1 MLALSHAPLNTADH
15 YQLIDDLETAIVD
28 LARQIDT
35 TLFRYLEL
43 IREFDERRGWLAYG
57 YSDCAHW
64 LSHRCAVSLQT
75 AHDHLRVALALKDL
89 PTTSAGL
96 RDGTLSY
103 SKVRA
108 LVRLAT
114 PANEAGLIAFA
125 KEVTASTL
133 EHRIRELK
141 NGEAGSAAD
150 ARHVQEARSLKRTVC
165 ASTGMV
171 KLEVVLPAESGELV
185 MKALEQATVDE
196 DPIAPSDYFARQA
209 DALVDLARAYLAGS
223 VAGSSVKKTS
233 GTADHYQVLIHVDE
247 SALRGVGGRADL
259 PLESVRRLLCD
270 SGAVPLVENGDGHPL
285 SVGRKQRTVPPAI
298 RRALLA
304 RDRHCG
310 FPGCTHERYLDAHH
324 VRHWADGGSTGV
336 DNLVLLCTQHHRAVH
351 EGGFHLRRDAQGDL
365 YFLTPRGKAIP
376 ACGRYETLDVGAEGV
391 SAESRR
397 PPADAGVSA
406 ESRQAVPGTGV
417 SAETTR

>member
-1 MLALSHAPLNTADH
+1 MLALSHAPVNVNDH
-15 YQLIDDLETAIVD
+15 YQLIDELETSIVD

-64 LSHRCAVSLQT
+64 LSHRCALSLQT

-89 PTTSAGL
+89 PITSAGL

-108 LVRLAT
+108 MVRLAT
-114 PANEAGLIAFA
+114 PANEAGLNAFA
-125 KEVTASTL
+125 REVTASTL
-133 EHRIRELK
+133 ESRIRELK
-141 NGEAGSAAD
+141 NGEEGSLTE
-150 ARHVQEARSLKRTVC
+150 ARHVQEARSLKRTVQ

-171 KLEVVLPAESGELV
+171 KIEVVLPAETGELV
-185 MKALEQATVDE
+185 MQALEQATLDE
-196 DPIAPSDYFARQA
+196 DPIVPSDYFARQA

-223 VAGSSVKKTS
+223 NGTTI

-247 SALRGVGGRADL
+247 SALRGAGGRADV
-259 PLESVRRLLCD
+259 PLESVKRLLCD
-270 SGAVPLVENGDGHPL
+270 SGAVPLVENGDGEPL

-298 RRALLA
+298 RRALMA
-304 RDRHCG
+304 RDRQCA
-310 FPGCTHERYLDAHH
+310 FPGCTHDRYLDAHH
-324 VRHWADGGSTGV
+324 VRHWADGGQTGV

-376 ACGRYETLDVGAEGV
+376 ACGRYETLDIGDTTAPGEFP
-391 SAESRR
+391 RKQ
-397 PPADAGVSA
+397 PA
-406 ESRQAVPGTGV
+406 
-417 SAETTR
+417 

>member
-1 MLALSHAPLNTADH
+1 MLALSHAPLKTVDH

-28 LARQIDT
+28 LAQQIDT

-89 PTTSAGL
+89 PLTSAGL
-96 RDGTLSY
+96 KEGTLSY

-114 PANEAGLIAFA
+114 TANEVELIAFA
-125 KEVTASTL
+125 REVTASRL
-133 EHRIRELK
+133 EYRIRELK
-141 NGEAGSAAD
+141 NGEEGSFGD
-150 ARHVQEARSLKRTVC
+150 AHRVQEARCLKRTVQ

-196 DPIAPSDYFARQA
+196 DPITPSDYFARQA
-209 DALVDLARAYLAGS
+209 DALVDLARAYLAGP
-223 VAGSSVKKTS
+223 VAGPSERRTT

-247 SALRGVGGRADL
+247 SALRGAGGRADL
-259 PLESVRRLLCD
+259 PLESVKRLLCD
-270 SGAVPLVENGDGHPL
+270 SGAVPLVENGDGEPL

-298 RRALLA
+298 RRALIA
-304 RDRHCG
+304 RDRQCA

-324 VRHWADGGSTGV
+324 VRHWADGGQTGV

-351 EGGFHLRRDAQGDL
+351 DGGFHLRRDAQGDL

-391 SAESRR
+391 SAES
-397 PPADAGVSA
+397 PSP
-406 ESRQAVPGTGV
+406 V

>member
-1 MLALSHAPLNTADH
+1 M
-15 YQLIDDLETAIVD
+15 
-28 LARQIDT
+28 
-35 TLFRYLEL
+35 FRYLEL
-43 IREFDERRGWLAYG
+43 IREFDERRGWMAYG

-75 AHDHLRVALALKDL
+75 AHDHLRVAIALKDL
-89 PTTSAGL
+89 PMTSAGL
-96 RDGTLSY
+96 GEGSLSY

-114 PANEAGLIAFA
+114 PVNEAGLIAFA

-133 EHRIRELK
+133 EGRIRELK
-141 NGEAGSAAD
+141 NGEAGSAAE
-150 ARHVQEARSLKRTVC
+150 ARHVQEARSLKRTVQ

-171 KLEVVLPAESGELV
+171 KIEVVLPAESGELV

-209 DALVDLARAYLAGS
+209 DALVELAKAYLS
-223 VAGSSVKKTS
+223 GSSGKTT

-259 PLESVRRLLCD
+259 PLESVKRLLCD
-270 SGAVPLVENGDGHPL
+270 SGAVPLVENSEGEPL

-298 RRALLA
+298 RRALMA
-304 RDRHCG
+304 RDRHCA
-310 FPGCTHERYLDAHH
+310 FPGCTHDRYLDAHH
-324 VRHWADGGSTGV
+324 VQHWADGGPTHI

-351 EGGFHLRRDAQGDL
+351 EGGFHLRRDHQGDL

-376 ACGRYETLDVGAEGV
+376 ACGRYETLDVG
-391 SAESRR
+391 
-397 PPADAGVSA
+397 
-406 ESRQAVPGTGV
+406 TGV
-417 SAETTR
+417 SAETTHG